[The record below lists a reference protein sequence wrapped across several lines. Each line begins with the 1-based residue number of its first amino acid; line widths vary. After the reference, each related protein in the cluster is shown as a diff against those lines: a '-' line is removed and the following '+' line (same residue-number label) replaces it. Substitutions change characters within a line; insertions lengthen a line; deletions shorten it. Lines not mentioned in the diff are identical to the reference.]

1 MDMEKDEKFLI
12 LREVEAVIQH
22 EVQKERISPM
32 LAITSLLSPPHVSR
46 INTVI
51 KRLEEKFGL
60 DDVQATLDPHLT
72 YQLAGVRKLSALKKA
87 LANVAATTEP
97 FPAFTT
103 GLGVFPGERPVIY
116 IPVLRSDAL
125 NALHKRILEVTAPL
139 CLRTDKFSGPDCW
152 LPHIS
157 LALHD
162 TTPDLLGPVLA
173 YLNQETYNLKI
184 TIDNISILR
193 QEGELFVREEVFY
206 MKPKQ
211 AGGPGEDHA
220 ALTPRAESACHVPET
235 ATGTCRPANDK
246 AAKLR
251 Q

>member
-1 MDMEKDEKFLI
+1 MSFNLKGRLRAEHTHPEPDAASLLRRKFDPANH
-12 LREVEAVIQH
+12 RQAAH
-22 EVQKERISPM
+22 ERTSPM
-32 LAITSLLSPPHVSR
+32 LAITSLLSPAHALR
-46 INTVI
+46 INAII
-51 KRLEEKFGL
+51 KSLEEKFGL

-72 YQLAGVRKLSALKKA
+72 YQLAGVKKLASLKDV
-87 LANVAATTEP
+87 LAEVADTTEP

-125 NALHKRILEVTAPL
+125 NALHRRILSVTAPL

-173 YLNQETYNLKI
+173 HLNQETYNLKI
-184 TIDNISILR
+184 TIDNLAILR
-193 QEGELFVREEVFY
+193 QEGDLFVKEDVFK
-206 MKPKQ
+206 M
-211 AGGPGEDHA
+211 
-220 ALTPRAESACHVPET
+220 RASVV
-235 ATGTCRPANDK
+235 K
-246 AAKLR
+246 
-251 Q
+251 

>member
-1 MDMEKDEKFLI
+1 
-12 LREVEAVIQH
+12 
-22 EVQKERISPM
+22 M
-32 LAITSLLSPPHVSR
+32 LAITSLLSAPHVQR
-46 INTVI
+46 INAII
-51 KRLEEKFGL
+51 KSLEEKFGL

-72 YQLAGVRKLSALKKA
+72 YQLAGVKKLSALKQV
-87 LANVAATTEP
+87 LAEVATTTAP

-125 NALHKRILEVTAPL
+125 NALHRRIREATAPL

-184 TIDNISILR
+184 IIDNLAILR
-193 QEGELFVREEVFY
+193 QEGELFVREEVFK
-206 MKPKQ
+206 M
-211 AGGPGEDHA
+211 GEKV
-220 ALTPRAESACHVPET
+220 LV
-235 ATGTCRPANDK
+235 
-246 AAKLR
+246 
-251 Q
+251 

>member
-1 MDMEKDEKFLI
+1 
-12 LREVEAVIQH
+12 
-22 EVQKERISPM
+22 M
-32 LAITSLLSPPHVSR
+32 LAITTLLSPPHAAR
-46 INTVI
+46 INRI
-51 KRLEEKFGL
+51 IESLEDKFGL

-72 YQLAGVRKLSALKKA
+72 YQLAGVRKLSALKEA
-87 LANVAATTEP
+87 LADVAATTEP

-125 NALHKRILEVTAPL
+125 NALHRRILAATAPL

-162 TTPDLLGPVLA
+162 TTPDLLGPVLG

-184 TIDNISILR
+184 TIDNLAILR
-193 QEGELFVREEVFY
+193 QEGEQFVQEEVFK
-206 MKPKQ
+206 MHEKVL
-211 AGGPGEDHA
+211 G
-220 ALTPRAESACHVPET
+220 
-235 ATGTCRPANDK
+235 
-246 AAKLR
+246 
-251 Q
+251 

>member
-1 MDMEKDEKFLI
+1 MKQLFYAESGQSSG
-12 LREVEAVIQH
+12 VIS
-22 EVQKERISPM
+22 ETPVPTAM
-32 LAITSLLSPPHVSR
+32 LAITSLLSPPHVLR
-46 INTVI
+46 INAVI
-51 KRLEEKFGL
+51 KKLEEKFGI

-72 YQLAGVRKLSALKKA
+72 YQLAGVRKLSALKDA
-87 LANVAATTEP
+87 LADVAASTAP

-125 NALHKRILEVTAPL
+125 NALHRRILAATAPL

-162 TTPDLLGPVLA
+162 TTADLLGPVLS

-184 TIDNISILR
+184 IIDNLAILR
-193 QEGELFVREEVFY
+193 QEGDLFVKEEVFE
-206 MKPKQ
+206 MGSGLP
-211 AGGPGEDHA
+211 AGGPPEVCQTEPADI
-220 ALTPRAESACHVPET
+220 VP
-235 ATGTCRPANDK
+235 ARK
-246 AAKLR
+246 
-251 Q
+251 

>member
-1 MDMEKDEKFLI
+1 MKEFFQ
-12 LREVEAVIQH
+12 RETGH
-22 EVQKERISPM
+22 CMGTDPRISVPADM
-32 LAITSLLSPPHVSR
+32 LAITSLLSAPHVSR
-46 INTVI
+46 INAVI
-51 KRLEEKFGL
+51 KKLEEKFGL

-72 YQLAGVRKLSALKKA
+72 YQLAGVKKLSSLKTA
-87 LANVAATTEP
+87 LAKVAAATAP

-125 NALHKRILEVTAPL
+125 NALHRRILAATAPL

-162 TTPDLLGPVLA
+162 TTADLLGPVLG

-184 TIDNISILR
+184 TIDNLAILR
-193 QEGELFVREEVFY
+193 QEGDLFVQEEIFH
-206 MKPKQ
+206 MKEKVL
-211 AGGPGEDHA
+211 G
-220 ALTPRAESACHVPET
+220 
-235 ATGTCRPANDK
+235 
-246 AAKLR
+246 
-251 Q
+251 